1 MNYYNE
7 IDPKAAAWLRELINR
22 DLIAQGE
29 VDERSIEDVVPSD
42 LKGFTQCH
50 FFAGIGGWSYALRLA
65 GWPDDKPV
73 WTGSCP
79 CQPFSTAGKG
89 AGFADERHLWPA
101 WFHLIKQCGPPVIF
115 GEQVASKAV
124 DTWIDLVHADLEGM
138 GYAFG
143 SVPFSSAGVGAPHIR
158 DRNYWMAH
166 ASGEGHSEQWREWDE
181 PQGLAAPDMAGGV
194 AYPNSRQRDGLAIVR
209 GDERDGT
216 DAGRPE
222 AIGGASACGD
232 TERLGDAAVESRER
246 NPGSVFGEEAQEH
259 GSRLGV
265 DGCLPFGL
273 EHAGSGMGERP
284 GPTNGFWR
292 DADWLRCTDGKWRPV
307 EPGTFPLAHGVPAR
321 VVRLRGYGNAINP
334 YAAKAFI
341 EAFGAP

>member
-89 AGFADERHLWPA
+89 AGFDDERHLWPA

-124 DTWIDLVHADLEGM
+124 DTWIDLVHADLESM

-143 SVPFSSAGVGAPHIR
+143 SVPFSSASIGAPHIR
-158 DRNYWMAH
+158 DRNYWMGVAD
-166 ASGEGHSEQWREWDE
+166 SEGLQRYGRSVEINDSERREGEERHGAEAII
-181 PQGLAAPDMAGGV
+181 LGGV
-194 AYPNSRQRDGLAIVR
+194 ADSNSDRCEQGNPIRSIREEYDSQY
-209 GDERDGT
+209 
-216 DAGRPE
+216 
-222 AIGGASACGD
+222 GGNAS
-232 TERLGDAAVESRER
+232 S
-246 NPGSVFGEEAQEH
+246 
-259 GSRLGV
+259 
-265 DGCLPFGL
+265 
-273 EHAGSGMGERP
+273 ERP
-284 GPTNGFWR
+284 GPVNGPWR
-292 DADWLRCTDGKWRPV
+292 DADWLGCRDGKWRPV

-341 EAFGAP
+341 EAFGVT